1 MFGMSSDRKSFSLEE
16 WQAQFAEALC
26 SPRAGVGGLRPEA
39 SGGAGVGRRFAV
51 YRNNVYHS
59 LIRALADTYPVVE
72 RLVGEE
78 FFRACGRAFLDG
90 GGFPKLA
97 PLHDFGGGF
106 GAFLDGF
113 APASARLP
121 WLGDVARVERAWLDA
136 WNGADGSAVSVVL
149 LRWPAVEIWRA
160 HQLDGEDAVAAALG
174 RVSLREE
181 VNTALAVRDA
191 SGVVEMRSYVGDC
204 VERLLADSSSSG
216 CQPSGERYSS
226 GRKRVL

>member
-1 MFGMSSDRKSFSLEE
+1 MSAMSSDRKTFSLAE
-16 WQAQFAEALC
+16 WQQQFAEALC
-26 SPRAGVGGLRPEA
+26 SPAAGVEA
-39 SGGAGVGRRFAV
+39 LHPVADGGAGVGRRFAV

-72 RLVGEE
+72 RLVGAE

-90 GGFPKLA
+90 GGFPRHA
-97 PLHDFGGGF
+97 PLHDFGEEF

-113 APASARLP
+113 APASARLA

-136 WNGADGSAVSVVL
+136 WNGAEGFRAVSV

-160 HQLDGEDAVAAALG
+160 HQLDDEDAVATALE

-181 VNTALAVRDA
+181 VNTVLAVRDG
-191 SGVVEMRSYVGDC
+191 SGEVVLRSYSGDC
-204 VERLLADSSSSG
+204 AQQLLADSSSSG
-216 CQPSGERYSS
+216 CQPVGERYSN